1 MKKLLVV
8 LVLLF
13 GTGSFMAQ
21 TKIGHVNSQTLLD
34 TLPSRK
40 EALKK
45 LQDFEKNGYKE
56 LQEMQA
62 DFQKQVAVYQEK
74 LPTMSPVIKQ
84 IEEEKLMKKE
94 QAMQDRQQ
102 SLSVEMQAYSEE
114 LNGPILKRV
123 QDAVKIV
130 AERKKV
136 NYVIDESTT
145 LYFET
150 GMDLTQEVLTEL
162 LRLDA
167 EASK

>member
-8 LVLLF
+8 LVLLM

-40 EALKK
+40 TALKN
-45 LQDFEKNGYKE
+45 LQEFERNGYKE

-94 QAMQDRQQ
+94 QAIQDRQQ
-102 SLSVEMQAYSEE
+102 SLSIEMQAYSEE
-114 LNGPILKRV
+114 LNAPILKRV
-123 QDAVKIV
+123 QEAVKIV